1 MWVSFWSPEI
11 TVVISCIIYFYKK
24 VPADCSVAVSET
36 LCMCVCVCAHTYA
49 CVRSHAGVHMFMCQ
63 VYGMR
68 RFQGKVF
75 LILPFHMNF
84 ISQYSFFF
92 FLSNVGLSLLQ
103 DSFSPSCKSRGLQ
116 NPPLRSRIRCACQ
129 CGGRGMFPGSGDE
142 AWGAGDFHEAFPSLI

>member
-116 NPPLRSRIRCACQ
+116 NPPWGLASGVLASA
-129 CGGRGMFPGSGDE
+129 GGGVCFLVLVMRLGVQETSMKLFP
-142 AWGAGDFHEAFPSLI
+142 L